1 MIDLQIDK
9 DADLVFESGDV
20 GMVSDVD
27 EVRQNVA
34 LALRTVLGEFFA
46 DKSIGL
52 DRQFI
57 LGKDYNEQYATAAIT
72 NCIQKDPRVTSVD
85 SIKLTTGIDRHL
97 YAEVAFTIDDSISTV
112 LEVDRVA

>member
-1 MIDLQIDK
+1 MIDLKVDD

-20 GMVSDVD
+20 GMVNEVD
-27 EVRQNVA
+27 EVKQNVA

-72 NCIQKDPRVTSVD
+72 DCIQSDPRVTSVD
-85 SIKLTTGIDRHL
+85 SIKLTKGNDRHL
-97 YAEVAFTIDDSISTV
+97 NAVVVFTIDATISTL
-112 LEVDRVA
+112 LEVDQIA